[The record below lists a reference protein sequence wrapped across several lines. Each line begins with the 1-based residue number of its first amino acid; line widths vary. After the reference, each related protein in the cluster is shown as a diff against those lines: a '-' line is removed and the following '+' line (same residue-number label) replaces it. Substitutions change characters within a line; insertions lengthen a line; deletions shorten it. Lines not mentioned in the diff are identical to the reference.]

1 MYQINDVKA
10 VIAKVAAAI
19 HAQKDYLGE
28 LDGKSGDGDLGLSM
42 EAAFHAVQE
51 TADTYEGTQIS
62 ELLMKSA
69 MSCNKAAPST
79 MGTLMSSGIM
89 AIAKSAKGKDGFED
103 ADVVAMPRLFVEALM
118 ARGGAKP
125 GDKTILD
132 ALCPMADTVEAAFA
146 EGKSLRDAFLA
157 GADTAEKSA
166 QATAGMRAAAGRQ
179 VARRARCGISR
190 WRRDPLRHHCPC
202 ARLLRAWSRNALR
215 YPRCPDLAGYA
226 LPVSSFTDC
235 VWARGRLR

>member
-103 ADVVAMPRLFVEALM
+103 ADVVAMPRMFAEALM

-166 QATAGMRAAAGRQ
+166 QATAGMRAAAGR
-179 VARRARCGISR
+179 AKWLGERAAEYPDGGAILCGII
-190 WRRDPLRHHCPC
+190 
-202 ARLLRAWSRNALR
+202 ARAL
-215 YPRCPDLAGYA
+215 
-226 LPVSSFTDC
+226 VS
-235 VWARGRLR
+235 

>member
-1 MYQINDVKA
+1 
-10 VIAKVAAAI
+10 
-19 HAQKDYLGE
+19 
-28 LDGKSGDGDLGLSM
+28 M

-103 ADVVAMPRLFVEALM
+103 ADVVAMPRLFAEALM

-166 QATAGMRAAAGRQ
+166 QATAGMRAAAGR
-179 VARRARCGISR
+179 AKWLGERAAEYPDGGAILCGII
-190 WRRDPLRHHCPC
+190 
-202 ARLLRAWSRNALR
+202 ARAL
-215 YPRCPDLAGYA
+215 
-226 LPVSSFTDC
+226 VS
-235 VWARGRLR
+235 